1 MQFHQDLAT
10 GTLRAMETAHIDDRK
25 LAYHC
30 VGSGSPTVILETGLG
45 AESSEWS
52 SIQHAIGAITRTF
65 RYDRI
70 GRGASDAAK
79 SPRTA
84 GDMVEDLHSLL
95 EAARI
100 SGPYVLVG
108 HSFGGLLM
116 RLFAHRY
123 PTEVGALLL
132 LDGMNENQFD
142 VIGSALPPPTPDDS
156 PMLRDFREFWTG
168 GWRHPEST
176 AERIDFAGSF
186 RQVKEVH
193 SLGRLPIHIIS
204 AGTVTNSQFTPDR
217 HRARLQS
224 LWDGLQSRFLW
235 LSPLAT
241 QSFALNSGHFVQR
254 EAPELVIEAI
264 KRLIAAISP
273 GTAADA
279 AVPDCVVPSVNGL
292 RSGTS
297 PGCNRGIATGNTGSR
312 NR

>member
-1 MQFHQDLAT
+1 
-10 GTLRAMETAHIDDRK
+10 METAHIGDRK

-70 GRGASDAAK
+70 GRGASDAAR

-95 EAARI
+95 DVAHVP
-100 SGPYVLVG
+100 GPYVLVG

-123 PTEVGALLL
+123 PTEVRALLL
-132 LDGMNENQFD
+132 VDAMNEEQFE
-142 VIGSALPPPTPDDS
+142 VIGSALPPPAPDDS
-156 PMLRDFREFWTG
+156 PVLRSFREFWTG
-168 GWRHPEST
+168 GWRQPEST

-186 RQVKEVH
+186 REVAEVR
-193 SLGRLPIHIIS
+193 SLERLPIHIIS
-204 AGTVTNSQFTPDR
+204 AGTVTNSEFTPDQ

-224 LWDGLQSRFLW
+224 LWDGLQRRFLE
-235 LSPLAT
+235 LSASAT

-264 KRLIAAISP
+264 KRLI
-273 GTAADA
+273 DA
-279 AVPDCVVPSVNGL
+279 KN
-292 RSGTS
+292 
-297 PGCNRGIATGNTGSR
+297 
-312 NR
+312 